1 VTAALMLFSIL
12 APLENA
18 VRWVLD
24 RFHDNLGFTWAW
36 AIVGTTIVVRI
47 ILVPLTVRQIHSMQ
61 ALQKHAPEMKEI
73 QRKYKGDKQRQQEEL
88 MKFYKENHI
97 NPAASCLPFVAQLPV
112 FISLY
117 LVLKNFSKHV
127 PPGSD
132 LSWLHFVPNITAK
145 ADSHWSGYVL
155 LAVYAG
161 SQISSTYFMSQ
172 QMDKTQRRIMMLL
185 PLVFITVIAH
195 FKVGLVIYWVT
206 TNLWTVGQGLVTRR
220 LVPRT
225 AAAALPNGTKRSSR
239 TAPAAVAEQE
249 PTSTNG
255 ANDKNDKPAEVPAPQ
270 PKPQPKRTTPAQPR
284 RVKRN
289 RGHGRR

>member
-1 VTAALMLFSIL
+1 VTLALMLFSIL
-12 APLENA
+12 SPLENA

-24 RFHDNLGFTWAW
+24 RFHDNLGLTWAW
-36 AIVGTTIVVRI
+36 AIVGTTILVRI

-88 MKFYKENHI
+88 MKFYRENHI
-97 NPAASCLPFVAQLPV
+97 NPAASCLPLVAQLPV
-112 FISLY
+112 FFSLY
-117 LVLKNFSKHV
+117 LVLKNFTKHI

-132 LSWLHFVPNITAK
+132 LSWLYFVPNITAK

-220 LVPRT
+220 LVPKT
-225 AAAALPNGTKRSSR
+225 AAAAVPSGTKRSSR
-239 TAPAAVAEQE
+239 AAPAAVSDPPA
-249 PTSTNG
+249 TTNG
-255 ANDKNDKPAEVPAPQ
+255 ANDKPAATDKPAPAP
-270 PKPQPKRTTPAQPR
+270 KPKRTTPAPPR

>member
-1 VTAALMLFSIL
+1 MTLALMLFSIL

-47 ILVPLTVRQIHSMQ
+47 LLVPLTVRQIHSMQ
-61 ALQKHAPEMKEI
+61 SLQKHAPEMKEI

-132 LSWLHFVPNITAK
+132 LSWLHFVPDITAK

-185 PLVFITVIAH
+185 PLVFISVIAH

-220 LVPRT
+220 LVPKT
-225 AAAALPNGTKRSSR
+225 AAATVPSGPKRSSR
-239 TAPAAVAEQE
+239 ATPAQTAQAV
-249 PTSTNG
+249 TNG
-255 ANDKNDKPAEVPAPQ
+255 ANDKQVQA
-270 PKPQPKRTTPAQPR
+270 PKPKPSAPAQPK

>member
-1 VTAALMLFSIL
+1 MTAAFMLFNIL

-18 VRWVLD
+18 VRWVLE
-24 RFHDNLGFTWAW
+24 RFHYNLGFTWAW
-36 AIVGTTIVVRI
+36 AIVGTTILVRI
-47 ILVPLTVRQIHSMQ
+47 LLVPLTVRQIHSMQ
-61 ALQKHAPEMKEI
+61 SLQKHAPEMKEI

-117 LVLKNFSKHV
+117 FVLKDFTKHV

-132 LSWLHFVPNITAK
+132 LSWLYFVPNITAK

-155 LAVYAG
+155 LAVYAA

-172 QMDKTQRRIMMLL
+172 QMDKTQRTIMMVL
-185 PLVFITVIAH
+185 PLVFITIIAH

-225 AAAALPNGTKRSSR
+225 AAAAVPSGPKRSSR
-239 TAPAAVAEQE
+239 SPSAAPAPAV
-249 PTSTNG
+249 TNG
-255 ANDKNDKPAEVPAPQ
+255 ANDKPAASSPP
-270 PKPQPKRTTPAQPR
+270 PKPKRTAPAQPR